1 MRSSGKHCE
10 RSLGSARTRPPPQ
23 WVRWSA
29 EGGARAQGPAEEAL
43 WHFPLEQAHGQL
55 LDLLGHRA
63 FVMANP
69 KTVVRLIDRAGRS
82 PGHGLEPALTELVP
96 FRFRFWNPALRRV
109 GARARA
115 LLQHS

>member
-1 MRSSGKHCE
+1 
-10 RSLGSARTRPPPQ
+10 
-23 WVRWSA
+23 
-29 EGGARAQGPAEEAL
+29 
-43 WHFPLEQAHGQL
+43 
-55 LDLLGHRA
+55 
-63 FVMANP
+63 VMANP

-96 FRFRFWNPALRRV
+96 LRFRFWNPALRRV